1 MVAQDAVFPALRL
14 IRYICVMVSDNGD
27 LHVSGQF
34 APALHTIV
42 CGAKGQ
48 CTFLDSVV
56 DTDDPFMVAM
66 LLQCMKLLGCSEDHF
81 GVRRCK
87 KYLTSAKVN
96 DSWPNCSTQTCAFV
110 DFVYHSS
117 TPGARGVR
125 GFGPPFVLSKM
136 LYASSI
142 QKNHAS
148 LYARLATT
156 TPIVQSENKQTA
168 AKAVKRGITELYG
181 ANAVFST
188 QPTIVFSAQDRLDE
202 LLTYK
207 ESVKLEREKRR
218 KVALKASA
226 KTK

>member
-125 GFGPPFVLSKM
+125 IWSSVRAIKDAVCQQHSEKSCFIVCPPCYNDSH
-136 LYASSI
+136 SS
-142 QKNHAS
+142 
-148 LYARLATT
+148 
-156 TPIVQSENKQTA
+156 VGE
-168 AKAVKRGITELYG
+168 
-181 ANAVFST
+181 
-188 QPTIVFSAQDRLDE
+188 
-202 LLTYK
+202 
-207 ESVKLEREKRR
+207 
-218 KVALKASA
+218 
-226 KTK
+226 